1 MESARGSG
9 GSEDVALI
17 TGHHRWSHRG
27 IIREAV
33 SDDGEVGGSSPGSG
47 CEVVAADESVVDL
60 EGNTA
65 VQERI
70 SNILCKCCAE
80 YLTDL

>member
-1 MESARGSG
+1 
-9 GSEDVALI
+9 
-17 TGHHRWSHRG
+17 
-27 IIREAV
+27 V